1 MMNTGQLKQKLD
13 ELEISAE
20 AYSLDG
26 TPSPD
31 RMILLRDFREWIVLY
46 VDPQGEKS
54 NVKTFASES
63 EACSYLYNYYRLR

>member
-13 ELEISAE
+13 ELEVSAE

-26 TPSPD
+26 IPNPD
-31 RMILLRDFREWIVLY
+31 RMILVRDMKEWIVLY

-54 NVKTFASES
+54 NIRSFPSES
-63 EACSYLYNYYRLR
+63 EACAYLYNYYKLR